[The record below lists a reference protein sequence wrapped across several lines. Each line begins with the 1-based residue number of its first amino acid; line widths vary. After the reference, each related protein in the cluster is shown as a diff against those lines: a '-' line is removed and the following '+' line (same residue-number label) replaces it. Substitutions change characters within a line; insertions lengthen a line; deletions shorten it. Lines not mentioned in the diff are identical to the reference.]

1 MERVEKYVEGIC
13 RHMKGTEEDLQNL
26 REEVKAHLYESIEE
40 LKEQGFTEGESIA
53 LAIER
58 FGDQN
63 KIEKELSKEFRKKN
77 KKTPFYILG
86 VIVALLIVS
95 TLVFE
100 SYYVAQWSKGLIA
113 PNGII
118 IREGDSNLI
127 EGSIVF
133 EGQQSIYDDEVINK
147 IVSLIQNSKY
157 KRFCSKKES
166 YNIKI
171 QDRKYLIGT
180 VWTPVTLDGG
190 ITTVDIFKDGS
201 FIASKQINFKK
212 WLNMK
217 GKLSKKDL
225 EYIDSIYKA
234 PPIIK

>member
-13 RHMKGTEEDLQNL
+13 RHMKGTEEDLRNL

-40 LKEQGFTEGESIA
+40 LREQGFSEGESIA

-63 KIEKELSKEFRKKN
+63 KIEKELSKEFRNKN
-77 KKTPFYILG
+77 KKLPFYILG

-100 SYYVAQWSKGLIA
+100 SYYVAQWSKGLIT
-113 PNGII
+113 PNGIM
-118 IREGDSNLI
+118 IRGGGSKLI
-127 EGSIVF
+127 EGSIAF
-133 EGQQSIYDDEVINK
+133 EGQESIYDHEVINK
-147 IVSLIQNSKY
+147 IASLIQNSKY
-157 KRFCSKKES
+157 KKFCSEKE
-166 YNIKI
+166 YFNNKI
-171 QDRKYLIGT
+171 ENSKYLIGT
-180 VWTPVTLDGG
+180 VWGTVIPNGG
-190 ITTVDIFKDGS
+190 ITILDISKDGR

-212 WLNMK
+212 SAYVK

-225 EYIDSIYKA
+225 EYIDSIYKD